1 MARAAAAL
9 LALASAP
16 QDISV
21 PAAALALTAHAPTVE
36 VTTDDGFLALV
47 RKARPLQFARTVSR
61 RTTWSGLTE
70 PSLPPPAN
78 VEIDVPSASLT
89 LTGYAPTVE
98 VTDDLPDLLIPPR
111 WSVRSVQRVA
121 PRGGSASARWL
132 MLLAPAGSPDVTVA
146 LTGQAVT
153 VSPGTLT
160 PANTQ
165 ALAGTVVTASAGSL
179 AVTASLALLGQ
190 AVTAAAGTPALSSTV
205 ALTGSA
211 ATVSAGTLTPVPTFA
226 LSGSAVTTST
236 GTLGVSSTLPLS
248 GLSVEA
254 QPGAITPNI
263 AGDITIALVGQAV
276 TVSAGTITAE
286 VPAAPSEPQYARG
299 GGGGRGF
306 DAKEAAR
313 KRKRDEALEA
323 TIRQMYRELT
333 QEPATAELAAEV
345 VAPITA
351 PTAAKIPSTA
361 SVAFDQATVEI
372 ELGIRMLHKEIVQLR
387 LQREEDENEAREILE
402 ILDLID

>member
-132 MLLAPAGSPDVTVA
+132 MLLAPALTTGGSPDVTVG
-146 LTGQAVT
+146 LT
-153 VSPGTLT
+153 
-160 PANTQ
+160 
-165 ALAGTVVTASAGSL
+165 
-179 AVTASLALLGQ
+179 
-190 AVTAAAGTPALSSTV
+190 
-205 ALTGSA
+205 
-211 ATVSAGTLTPVPTFA
+211 
-226 LSGSAVTTST
+226 
-236 GTLGVSSTLPLS
+236 
-248 GLSVEA
+248 
-254 QPGAITPNI
+254 
-263 AGDITIALVGQAV
+263 GQAV

-361 SVAFDQATVEI
+361 SVAFEKATTEI
-372 ELGIRMLHKEIVQLR
+372 EIALRMLHGEIASLR
-387 LQREEDENEAREILE
+387 KQREADEDEAREILE